1 MRFREGEVV
10 LGVFPHAA
18 GGAPKKRPVVI
29 VQSNSYNARLQ
40 NRIVAEI
47 TSRLTHAGDPAS
59 VLVDVTTPDGKA
71 TGLLRN
77 SVISCVNLATIHE
90 SRIDRVIGALSPTL
104 WAQVEAALKVA
115 MGLR

>member
-1 MRFREGEVV
+1 MTFCQGGVV

-18 GGAPKKRPVVI
+18 SGAPKKRPVLI
-29 VQSNSYNARLQ
+29 VQSDAYNARLH

-59 VLVDVTTPDGKA
+59 VLVDVSTPDGKA

-77 SVISCVNLATIHE
+77 SVISCINLATIHE
-90 SRIDRVIGALSPTL
+90 ARIDRAIGALSPAL
-104 WAQVEAALKVA
+104 WGQVEAALKVA